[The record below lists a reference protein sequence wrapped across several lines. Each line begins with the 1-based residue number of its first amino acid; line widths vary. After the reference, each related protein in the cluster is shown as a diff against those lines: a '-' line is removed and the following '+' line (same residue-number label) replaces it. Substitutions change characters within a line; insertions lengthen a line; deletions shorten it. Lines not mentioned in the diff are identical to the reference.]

1 LRWEEFDKPLD
12 PRDYTIVSV
21 FKRIEKFG
29 DLFAPVLNDRQDIS
43 GFLKALRK

>member
-1 LRWEEFDKPLD
+1 LKWDEFKKPLD
-12 PRDYTIVSV
+12 PRDYNIKTV

-29 DLFAPVLNDRQDIS
+29 DLFAPVLTDRQDIS